1 MKSTVPHSRFTHR
14 FFFLTLKD
22 KGGLNAI
29 ITLTRWFKE
38 FSISAITSS
47 SFYLSDLTAARA
59 KTWSGK
65 CLCKGPKFVH
75 IISSLSPLLSGHSTL
90 ILNQATILHLIP
102 RKTASKRAL
111 DTKKIFYS
119 PVQLL
124 GQDLQI
130 FYELLPLFS
139 TDKNIII

>member
-1 MKSTVPHSRFTHR
+1 MKSTVPFTHR

-29 ITLTRWFKE
+29 ITLPRWFKE

-47 SFYLSDLTAARA
+47 SFYLSDLTAPRA

-90 ILNQATILHLIP
+90 ILNQATTLHLIP